1 MGIKIF
7 REDDWNRIRCGDIS
21 RRDIMGLDP
30 DLDRELI
37 GYLLLHAQRE
47 RAASMKSYAREKYG
61 MGELPK
67 PLVNTDDP
75 ADTDYWEY
83 MVLQEQIMRERDPE
97 ALINAALHSSDY
109 NMAAFAFCRLTG
121 TRFPASEN
129 DAYSYRTYSCD
140 RMLRVTE
147 ELIRELCLGII
158 EKEGYLKDAAEE
170 CLRNQENRHS

>member
-1 MGIKIF
+1 
-7 REDDWNRIRCGDIS
+7 
-21 RRDIMGLDP
+21 MGLDP

-37 GYLLLHAQRE
+37 GYLLLHAQKE
-47 RAASMKSYAREKYG
+47 LAASMRNYASEKYG
-61 MGELPK
+61 MHELPK

-97 ALINAALHSSDY
+97 TLINAALHSSDY

-140 RMLRVTE
+140 MMPGMTE
-147 ELIRELCLGII
+147 ELIREVCLRII

-170 CLRNQENRHS
+170 CLRNQKIGHS